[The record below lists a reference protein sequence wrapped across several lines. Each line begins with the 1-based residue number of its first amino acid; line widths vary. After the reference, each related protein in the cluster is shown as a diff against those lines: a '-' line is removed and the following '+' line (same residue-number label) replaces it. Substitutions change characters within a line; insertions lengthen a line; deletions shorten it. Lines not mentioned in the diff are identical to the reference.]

1 MVAIQEPA
9 AAQGLVT
16 AAVLALDVDA
26 ALGLKAAVLRL
37 NMAAV

>member
-9 AAQGLVT
+9 AARP
-16 AAVLALDVDA
+16 VDA